1 MSAIDP
7 DRGNVRTGDARTK
20 DTPPRTKDQA
30 EQDAANLGED
40 AADQANQ
47 LGTQTDE
54 AESRVQEAA
63 EAAHEMADQSGGGMG
78 RPGRKVNRRSPFWI
92 GMSGAFGVAVTL
104 GLVELFIRSKA
115 VLVVVGLALFIAVGL
130 DPVVSWL
137 TRRGWPRWAA
147 VVVVLLAVAAVI
159 GLFLFAAIPPLT
171 SQTTALA
178 DKVPTYLKELQNHNS
193 ELGKLNDKY
202 QIQSKVTSLLT
213 SKGSSLAGGVL
224 GAGELGL
231 STFSELLGVIVLTIY
246 FLAGLPSIKL
256 FFYRLIPHS
265 RRPRVILITD
275 QITVKVG
282 GYVLGNVLTSVI
294 AGLGTFIWM
303 MIFGVPYPVLLAL
316 LVAILDLI
324 PVIGS
329 TVGGFI
335 VTLVALTVSI
345 PVALATLAFYIVYR
359 LAEDYLIVPRIM
371 GRTVEIPAVVSLIAV
386 LLGGVLLGIVG
397 ALIAIPVAAG
407 IRVILNEVTFPRMDK
422 S

>member
-1 MSAIDP
+1 MSVIDP
-7 DRGNVRTGDARTK
+7 GEGNTRTGDARTK
-20 DTPPRTKDQA
+20 DEPPASAREA
-30 EQDAANLGED
+30 EQDAADLGKS
-40 AADQANQ
+40 AVGSANQ
-47 LGTQTDE
+47 PGTQTDE
-54 AESRVQEAA
+54 AESRVQEAV
-63 EAAHEMADQSGGGMG
+63 EAAHEMADQSAGGMG

-92 GMSGAFGVAVTL
+92 GMSGAFGVAVTF
-104 GLVELFIRSKA
+104 GLVELFLRSKT
-115 VLVVVGLALFIAVGL
+115 VLIVVGLALFIAVGL

-159 GLFLFAAIPPLT
+159 GIFLATAIPPLT
-171 SQTTALA
+171 AQTTALVQ
-178 DKVPTYLKELQNHNS
+178 KVPTYVKELQNHNS

-202 QIQSKVTSLLT
+202 QIQSKVTSLLQ

-224 GAGELGL
+224 GAGELVL

-275 QITVKVG
+275 EITVKVG

-324 PVIGS
+324 PVVGS

-335 VTLVALTVSI
+335 VTLVALTVSL
-345 PVALATLAFYIVYR
+345 PVALATLAFYVIYR

-422 S
+422 G